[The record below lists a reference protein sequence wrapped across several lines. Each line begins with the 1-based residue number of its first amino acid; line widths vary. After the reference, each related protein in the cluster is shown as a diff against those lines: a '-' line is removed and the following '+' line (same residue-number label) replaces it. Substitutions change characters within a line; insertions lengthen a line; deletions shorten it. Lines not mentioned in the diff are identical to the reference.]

1 MPAQAVFSQVA
12 QSTHSDR
19 FTGPRAVVYLL
30 LACCLAL
37 VACSKS
43 PEQQDAGT
51 VSDTVPFPTPRV
63 VTSDV
68 EPWGF
73 LDDQGEMQGMLV
85 DFQRSLFERAGLTYK
100 NHLQPYPRVIHAVA
114 SGNADVAVMFKS
126 PMADEVATSLGQVL
140 SVPVVIVVL
149 ADNPHTFERLED
161 FAGMVVGQ
169 VRGSKYGPAFDN
181 NSAFK
186 RVSIPHVDQALRM
199 LKAGR
204 IDAMASTKQS
214 LLFAMHATGFAGDQ
228 LRIALPLFDV
238 SADLY
243 VSHKAANA
251 PWVAPLRDALAAMR
265 ADGTLTPSFY
275 QSPFWP
281 YFELCFAG
289 QQCIATQ

>member
-1 MPAQAVFSQVA
+1 MPATAVFNLLT
-12 QSTHSDR
+12 STPHR
-19 FTGPRAVVYLL
+19 MTRRVIHLL
-30 LACCLAL
+30 MATCLSL
-37 VACSKS
+37 TACSNS
-43 PEQQDAGT
+43 ADSDNPETPAGLA
-51 VSDTVPFPTPRV
+51 PNAMPRV
-63 VTSDV
+63 VTSNV

-73 LDDQGEMQGMLV
+73 LDENGQMQGMLV
-85 DFQRSLFERAGLTYK
+85 DFQRSLFERARIQYQ
-100 NHLQPYPRVIHAVA
+100 NHMQPYPRVIHAIA

-126 PMADEVATSLGQVL
+126 PMADEVAISLGRVL

-149 ADNPHTFERLED
+149 AENPHQFRQLDDFE
-161 FAGMVVGQ
+161 GMVVGQ

-181 NSAFK
+181 NARFK

-243 VSHKAANA
+243 VSKNAVNAA
-251 PWVAPLRDALAAMR
+251 WVEPLRETLEAMR

-275 QSPFWP
+275 QSPYWP

-289 QQCIATQ
+289 QQCINTQ